1 MSARK
6 RERHTLGNRR
16 RRDAMGAR
24 KKKRR
29 AASSNALASC
39 VCKFSFFSGGNGRAI
54 GRVGTFVRWFQSAEV
69 DHNGTLMAAYL
80 LLSLISLSLFFFF
93 SYTRS
98 VSGLTY
104 PRDVSQDVA
113 IAPPPHIPGSLTA
126 PTPTT
131 STSVNGTQERKIRI
145 QINKKNPAAVNFLY
159 LFRSKKKKT
168 PNVLLNLSI
177 KQKFY

>member
-1 MSARK
+1 MPWG
-6 RERHTLGNRR
+6 RER
-16 RRDAMGAR
+16 
-24 KKKRR
+24 KKEELHLQMRWQV
-29 AASSNALASC
+29 ACAS
-39 VCKFSFFSGGNGRAI
+39 FPFFSGGNGRAI